1 MLQTFNSNENVVCPQ
16 LLLFQTADLS
26 YSEWSKVNYR
36 RPQNLR
42 IQVRENEPMAE
53 KETVRTEQ
61 EVFADLAVLCC
72 RPGYVHAVANL
83 CFRDNV
89 ILYAGDMKE
98 ADISKMFSPSRLIRT
113 EIDTLLGLMIR
124 AEIDWTLPAPKRV
137 QEYMDATERLLEELH
152 RCLSGEFW
160 SGLTKETMENG
171 FDPFGRG
178 KVLREPIFY
187 SGEAAYSFQ
196 YTSLAV
202 RKYAAD
208 APWLQANRGF
218 TIDQASHVTKAVE
231 DVHADRLDAIRERMR
246 RQHPDEWTM
255 LPFFAFTSDEIAVKA
270 NLANDVVERVLGAF
284 ELSSTERNEGFN
296 ALQDFNVITAA
307 PILRMP
313 SGEFLSL
320 QPYSLAEAIYEAPFY
335 WMAQDNPYLPTL
347 TKNRGDFTED
357 FVADRLGLVFGKEH
371 VHLNVDVFETKATRV
386 SDIDVL
392 VVWGNRIV
400 IVQAKSK
407 RLTLESRK
415 GNDQVI
421 RDDFKKAVQIA
432 YDQGVACAKS
442 LINNRCK
449 LATPDRGEIVLPQ
462 NIKEIYIFCV
472 VSDHYPALSF
482 QARQFLQTENIDRV
496 QAPLVMDVFAVD
508 AMTEMLQ
515 SPLQF
520 LSYVNRRANYAEKL
534 MASQELTILGYHLTK
549 NLWVQPDVNLMHL
562 CDDFSAG
569 LDIAMAA
576 RRAGVQGAATPDGVL
591 TRSGKTTVGRLVKEI
606 EARPDPAT
614 IDLGFLLLAMS
625 EQAVTEISR
634 AVDRLAARTRADG
647 KVHDATFGFKE
658 GSGITFH
665 CTDEPANVA
674 GPRLESYCE
683 LRKYREKATQWFG
696 LCMASTGPDVRFGV
710 SLVFP
715 WIQEDSMDEKTKGM
729 QTPGPIDQA
738 LDALMMGRNRAR
750 KVGRN
755 ELCPC
760 NSGRKYKK
768 CCLN

>member
-1 MLQTFNSNENVVCPQ
+1 MNKPTRL
-16 LLLFQTADLS
+16 
-26 YSEWSKVNYR
+26 
-36 RPQNLR
+36 
-42 IQVRENEPMAE
+42 
-53 KETVRTEQ
+53 EQ
-61 EVFADLAVLCC
+61 EIFADLAVLCC
-72 RPGYVHAVANL
+72 QPGYVHAIAHF

-98 ADISKMFSPSRLIRT
+98 ADMRKMFSPSRLIRT
-113 EIDTLLGLMIR
+113 EINTLLGLMIK
-124 AEIDWTLPAPKRV
+124 AEIDWTLPAPKIV
-137 QEYMDATERLLEELH
+137 QEYMDATEQLLEELH
-152 RCLSGEFW
+152 HCLSGGFW
-160 SGLTKETMENG
+160 SGLTKKAVESG
-171 FDPFGRG
+171 FNPFEQGE
-178 KVLREPIFY
+178 VLREPIFY
-187 SGEAAYSFQ
+187 SGEAAYNFQ
-196 YTSLAV
+196 YIDLAV
-202 RKYAAD
+202 RKYVAD
-208 APWLQANRGF
+208 APWLQTNRGF
-218 TIDQASHVTKAVE
+218 TIDHASRVAKAVE
-231 DVHADRLDAIRERMR
+231 DVHADHFGAIRERMR
-246 RQHPDEWTM
+246 KQHPDEWTM
-255 LPFFAFTSDEIAVKA
+255 LPLFAFTADEIAVKV
-270 NLANDVVERVLGAF
+270 NIANDVVERVLGAF
-284 ELSSTERNEGFN
+284 ELPSTERNGGFN
-296 ALQDFNVITAA
+296 ALHDFNVITAA
-307 PILRMP
+307 PLLRMP

-320 QPYSLAEAIYEAPFY
+320 QSYSLAEAIYEAPFY
-335 WMAQDNPYLPTL
+335 WMVQDKPYLPTL

-357 FVADRLGLVFGKEH
+357 FVAERLGLVFGKDS
-371 VHLNVDVFETKATRV
+371 VHLNVDVYETKATKI

-392 VVWGNRIV
+392 VVWGNRVV

-421 RDDFKKAVQIA
+421 RDDFKKAVQMA

-442 LINNRCK
+442 LLDKHYK
-449 LATPDRGEIVLPQ
+449 LAMPDGREIVLPQ

-496 QAPLVMDVFAVD
+496 QAPLVMDVFTVD

-520 LSYVNRRANYAEKL
+520 LSYVNRRANYAEQL

-549 NLWVQPDVNLMHL
+549 NLWVQPDINLMHL

-569 LDIAMAA
+569 LDIAMAV

-591 TRSGKTTVGRLVKEI
+591 TRFGKTTVGRVVKEI

-625 EQAVTEISR
+625 EQAVTEMSR
-634 AVDRLAARTRADG
+634 AVDKLAARARADG
-647 KVHDATFGFKE
+647 KVHDATFAFKE

-674 GPRLESYCE
+674 GPRLESYCK
-683 LRKYREKATQWFG
+683 LRKYREKATEWFG
-696 LCMASTGPDVRFGV
+696 LCMTSTGPDVRLGV

-715 WIQEDSMDEKTKGM
+715 WIQDENMDEKTKGM
-729 QTPGPIDQA
+729 QAPVPIDQA
-738 LDALMMGRNRAR
+738 LDALMRGRNRAK

-755 ELCPC
+755 DPC
-760 NSGRKYKK
+760 SCGSGRKYKK